1 VKLGGLTHR
10 KNRIIRTRSWS
21 EAANTIEQILASR
34 YLSGP
39 QIGDAVSIKYVHEEW
54 DGEWEHHYKIIVK
67 HLDTKCATC
76 GFLPAECI
84 CDNPVI

>member
-1 VKLGGLTHR
+1 MKLGSLTHR

-21 EAANTIEQILASR
+21 EAANTIEQMLASR

-39 QIGDAVSIKYVHEEW
+39 QIGDSVTIKYVHEAW
-54 DGEWEHHYKIIVK
+54 DGQWEHHYKIIVK
-67 HLDTKCATC
+67 HLDTKCANC
-76 GFLPAECI
+76 GFPPAECI

>member
-1 VKLGGLTHR
+1 VKLSSLVNR

-21 EAANTIEQILASR
+21 EAANIVEHMLASR

-39 QIGDAVSIKYVHEEW
+39 QIGDSVTIKYVHEEW
-54 DGEWEHHYKIIVK
+54 DGQWQHHYKIIVK

-76 GFLPAECI
+76 GFPPAECV
-84 CDNPVI
+84 CDSPVV